1 MQEVATATKFL
12 SELGQLLAMQMSEEQ
27 LSNAFTGTLASTFG
41 LDKVAIR
48 EPGSESSQPVCE
60 YVANTKKLFV
70 DNQLS
75 EYSAFTDL
83 IAYKN
88 AGFGSYCAVP
98 VLVDGS
104 VVSIVEMLSKR
115 DGTFTGELVDSILP
129 SVSLLA
135 IALSYKREKARS
147 LRLAEYFD
155 AAFNHSTP
163 QFLVGRD
170 GIIVRSNRS
179 ALSRF
184 NLSAGAG
191 MKINTLL
198 DIDPA
203 SISSVQ
209 RSSVMEARAI
219 GDSEPRLFSL
229 SINRI
234 SDALVHIAVI
244 DSSPASLMGSILAAL
259 SGSTDL
265 GIAFIDQ
272 SFAVRQISAGLAKL
286 LGTTPEI
293 ASGKSLL
300 EMIAEKQRPLISD
313 NGGLPKAI
321 ENGTLSATVDL
332 AAGTPPRRLHILMTR
347 SFYGAVVFMTR
358 ADAEKSVELLSAALD
373 DFAEASSDII
383 ITIDG
388 LGFIKR
394 CNMPVLNALGY
405 TKDEL
410 VGKDVRLLYEE
421 SNKFLLDRDIAYVK
435 NGGKVDNTYVLL
447 LRKAPQDGSG
457 RVPTDYKSEQI
468 PATHHIRALR
478 GEEGAYAILIKE
490 QVTKQEMRAQK
501 EDLEVAR
508 RALQKLQSNSE
519 LKSQFIYNISHE
531 LKTPLTSIKGFA
543 KLLYDGDAGELNP
556 DQRDFVKTILDES
569 DRFIL
574 MIQQILDAAKL
585 EANKVVLDFRE
596 VNLAELRNNPS
607 IRALEESMTRKGLSF
622 SWSVSPDVPDVS
634 ADQNRLIQVFVNL
647 IGNAIKFTD
656 TGGISVRIFMENKSR
671 VRCEVSDTGMGISD
685 IDQKRLF
692 KKFYQV
698 QNQNQKTALIKPEGT
713 GTGLGL
719 SITKEIVLLHHG
731 KINVRSELGKGS
743 TFWFTLPIAQRPRR
757 KRGQR
762 QQNQAQPYQQQS
774 AEHHPTVPKRSDAT
788 DAPAVPR

>member
-184 NLSAGAG
+184 NLSASAG

-457 RVPTDYKSEQI
+457 RVPADYKSEQI

-478 GEEGAYAILIKE
+478 GEEDAYAILIKE

-501 EDLEVAR
+501 DDLEVAR

-671 VRCEVSDTGMGISD
+671 VRCEVTDTGMGISD

-762 QQNQAQPYQQQS
+762 QQSQAQPYQQQS
-774 AEHHPTVPKRSDAT
+774 AEHNLTVLKRSDVT
-788 DAPAVPR
+788 DAPAGA